1 MRKFLLKNK
10 EIRAVFLKSSEKG
23 DTTIKLTLTKLLEL
37 PFRVLYRTRS
47 QTYDPCQIVKSRYTV
62 CISWPLRLVKIKQ
75 QNEIWNYLN
84 KEEVKME
91 QIIAIAFI
99 ALLVFFVVKVGSVLW
114 RIAGLLFL
122 LFIIYIYKDQ
132 VISQVQQFVADPNFG
147 ELWQN
152 ISNFFGNLFDK
163 VTGFVSTVIE

>member
-1 MRKFLLKNK
+1 
-10 EIRAVFLKSSEKG
+10 
-23 DTTIKLTLTKLLEL
+23 
-37 PFRVLYRTRS
+37 
-47 QTYDPCQIVKSRYTV
+47 
-62 CISWPLRLVKIKQ
+62 
-75 QNEIWNYLN
+75 
-84 KEEVKME
+84 ME

>member
-1 MRKFLLKNK
+1 
-10 EIRAVFLKSSEKG
+10 
-23 DTTIKLTLTKLLEL
+23 
-37 PFRVLYRTRS
+37 
-47 QTYDPCQIVKSRYTV
+47 
-62 CISWPLRLVKIKQ
+62 
-75 QNEIWNYLN
+75 
-84 KEEVKME
+84 ME

-163 VTGFVSTVIE
+163 VTGFVNTVIE

>member
-1 MRKFLLKNK
+1 
-10 EIRAVFLKSSEKG
+10 
-23 DTTIKLTLTKLLEL
+23 
-37 PFRVLYRTRS
+37 
-47 QTYDPCQIVKSRYTV
+47 
-62 CISWPLRLVKIKQ
+62 
-75 QNEIWNYLN
+75 
-84 KEEVKME
+84 ME

-114 RIAGLLFL
+114 RIAGVLFL

-132 VISQVQQFVADPNFG
+132 VISQVQQFIADPNFG